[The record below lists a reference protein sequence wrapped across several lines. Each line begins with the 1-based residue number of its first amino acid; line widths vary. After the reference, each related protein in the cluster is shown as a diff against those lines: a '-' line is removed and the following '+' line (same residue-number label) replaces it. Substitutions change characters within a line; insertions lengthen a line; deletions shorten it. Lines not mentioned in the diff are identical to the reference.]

1 MRRLVYALIL
11 AAVLC
16 SAALGES
23 SSEIESMSTF
33 LRNFTELRYYNINI
47 DTITDK
53 ELVHYGA
60 DGEPVLLA
68 DVQKVS
74 RNGNTLTLRL
84 P

>member
-33 LRNFTELRYYNINI
+33 LSSFTELRYYNINI
-47 DTITDK
+47 
-53 ELVHYGA
+53 
-60 DGEPVLLA
+60 
-68 DVQKVS
+68 VQIS
-74 RNGNTLTLRL
+74 FTWYD
-84 P
+84 